1 MLSAMR
7 PEVYGR
13 IAERASSQ
21 LGLVSSEDVTVAGA
35 TRHERA
41 WLLRSGQWQRRGR
54 RVLASRAAPRTTH
67 QDLLAEVLDV
77 PGSVLTGPTAG
88 WLVGNRSFAPRPVH
102 LLVKRG
108 GNHRTKTSTLHETF
122 WLPTQHTQ
130 LVHGIP
136 CVADARLPF
145 ELAFDLHPD
154 RLRRV
159 VDWLRSNRGMDYGQ
173 MALFAAE
180 LWRRGKPGSAE
191 MRRVV
196 DERAPGYVPPAS
208 ELAAMFDD
216 VCTRFGLPVGRR
228 EVNTGGEAWIGRVD
242 VIYDRWKLI
251 VELDSRRW
259 HDTSSAF
266 EDDRRRDNAL
276 VAEGWRVIRIT
287 WRMLMDEPEKVAAL
301 LGGLLSCGGSA
312 A

>member
-1 MLSAMR
+1 MR

-21 LGLVSSEDVTVAGA
+21 LGLVTNDDIDRAGA

-41 WLLRSGQWQRRGR
+41 WLTRSGGWVRHGR
-54 RVLASRAAPRTTH
+54 RVLRDCSAPRSTY
-67 QDLLAEVLDV
+67 QDLLADVLDV
-77 PGSVLTGPTAG
+77 PGSVVTASTAA
-88 WLVGNRSFAPRPVH
+88 WLVGNRTFSPSPVR

-108 GNHRTKTSTLHETF
+108 GNHRTKTSVLHETF
-122 WLPTQHTQ
+122 WLPKRHTQ
-130 LVHGIP
+130 VVHGVP
-136 CVADARLPF
+136 CVDDARLPF
-145 ELAFDLHPD
+145 ELAWELHPK

-159 VDWLRSNRGMDYGQ
+159 VDWLKSNRDMDYGQ

-196 DERAPGYVPPAS
+196 EERAPGYVPPAG
-208 ELAAMFDD
+208 ELAALFDD
-216 VCTRFGLPVGRR
+216 VCERFGLPKGVV
-228 EVNTGGEAWIGRVD
+228 EVNAGGERWIGRVD
-242 VIYDRWKLI
+242 VIYRRARLI

-266 EDDRRRDNAL
+266 EDDRRRDLELTA
-276 VAEGWRVIRIT
+276 AGWRVVRIT
-287 WRMLMDEPEKVAAL
+287 WRMLMDEPERVAEL
-301 LGGLLSCGGSA
+301 LRPLLIVR
-312 A
+312 